1 MSSFI
6 NEIITVISV
15 LGIGTLLAFLGKSK
29 FSKTQKK
36 LSLKRILLLK
46 LEWTMFQE
54 TLQEEL
60 DRIRSATTGSSPAD
74 DLADLGNA
82 RKRR

>member
-6 NEIITVISV
+6 NEIITIISV

-29 FSKTQKK
+29 FSKRKK
-36 LSLKRILLLK
+36 TEPKK
-46 LEWTMFQE
+46 NTAAEAGMDNVQE